1 MQRIYEYR
9 RRLPHF
15 QSDSKVIFV
24 TFATY
29 RRWTLPEPARAIC
42 LEAILQGNGKRFVL
56 HAAVVMPDHVHVV
69 FTPLADDNGPFSIA
83 GIMQAVKGASAH
95 RINAALRSTGRV
107 WQEESF
113 DRVLRREEHIGDKLD
128 YIFANPVRAGL
139 VVSPSEYPWLW
150 PR

>member
-1 MQRIYEYR
+1 M
-9 RRLPHF
+9 
-15 QSDSKVIFV
+15 

-29 RRWTLPEPARAIC
+29 QRWTLPEPARTLC
-42 LEAILQGNGKRFVL
+42 LDVILQGNEKRFVL

-69 FTPLADDNGPFSIA
+69 FTPLTDDNGPFSIA
-83 GIMQAVKGASAH
+83 QIMQAIKGASAH

-128 YIFANPVRAGL
+128 YILGNPVRAGL
-139 VVSPSEYPWLW
+139 ARLPGEYPWLW